1 MKLRDHPFIQSVSE
15 DRRDSI
21 IEEVKLLELEDRE
34 VIFAEDSLPDA
45 LFLILSGS
53 VAFTKE
59 KLDGSLQN
67 VSQAGEGSFF
77 GEVGVFTGEHRALGA
92 MALGHCTVACVPEA
106 TVKKIIEDAEPVR
119 KILESVIHH
128 LKSTTD
134 HYMDEV
140 MRTEKLTLVGSM
152 VSSLLHDFKNPFSV
166 ISLGS
171 HIIEQRHKD
180 DLKTTKICE
189 NMESQ
194 IRRMV
199 NMANDLAAFA
209 RGESQIEVAHICID
223 TLFKHF
229 RELNDLFFKD
239 EKVELVLE
247 GNGTSLEGD
256 ASKLLRVL
264 QNLISNS
271 IEALNSA
278 DIEGNVSVVAV
289 ENDKAVT
296 ITLSDNGPGIP
307 TDIRD
312 RFFEPFVTSGKKDGT
327 GLGTAIVKSIIEAHK
342 GEIDFETSAEGTT
355 FTICLPKKPQEGST
369 RLPQTATQ

>member
-1 MKLRDHPFIQSVSE
+1 MKLEEHPFIRSISE
-15 DRRDSI
+15 ERRSGI
-21 IEEVKLLELEDRE
+21 AGEVEMLNLEDGE
-34 VIFAEDSLPDA
+34 VIFQEDSAPDA
-45 LFLILSGS
+45 LFLILSGN

-59 KLDGSLQN
+59 KLDGSLKN
-67 VSQAGEGSFF
+67 VSQSGEGSFF

-92 MALGHCTVACVPEA
+92 AALGKCRVARVPEE

-140 MRTEKLTLVGSM
+140 MRTEKLTLVGTM
-152 VSSLLHDFKNPFSV
+152 MSSLLHDFKNPFSI

-171 HIIEQRHKD
+171 TIIGNRYKD
-180 DLKTTKICE
+180 DPKTAKICDNIE
-189 NMESQ
+189 TQ

-209 RGESQIEVAHICID
+209 RGDSQIEIAYVNVD
-223 TLFKHF
+223 TLFEHF
-229 RELNDLFFKD
+229 RELNTPFFKD
-239 EKVELVLE
+239 QTVELVMK
-247 GNGTSLEGD
+247 GNGTSFEGD

-264 QNLISNS
+264 QNLISNG
-271 IEALNSA
+271 IEALHNA
-278 DIEGNVSVVAV
+278 DIEGKIEVIAE

-307 TDIRD
+307 ERIRD
-312 RFFEPFVTSGKKDGT
+312 TFFEPFVTEGKTDGT
-327 GLGTAIVKSIIEAHK
+327 GLGTAIVKSIVDAHR
-342 GEIDFETSAEGTT
+342 GEIDFETSAQGTT
-355 FTICLPKKPQEGST
+355 FTIRLPKHRS
-369 RLPQTATQ
+369 

>member
-1 MKLRDHPFIQSVSE
+1 MKLEEHPFICSISE
-15 DRRDSI
+15 ERRASMAD
-21 IEEVKLLELEDRE
+21 EVEMLELNDGD
-34 VIFAEDSLPDA
+34 VIFKENSAPDA
-45 LFLILSGS
+45 LFLILSGN

-59 KLDGSLQN
+59 KLNGSLKN
-67 VSQAGEGSFF
+67 VSQSGEGSFF

-92 MALGHCTVACVPEA
+92 VALGTCRVARVPEP

-140 MRTEKLTLVGSM
+140 MRTEKLTLVGTM
-152 VSSLLHDFKNPFSV
+152 VSSLLHDFKNPFSI

-171 HIIEQRHKD
+171 NIIGNRYKD
-180 DLKTTKICE
+180 DPKTAKICDNIE
-189 NMESQ
+189 TQ

-209 RGESQIEVAHICID
+209 RGDSQIEIAYVNLD
-223 TLFKHF
+223 TLFEHF
-229 RELNDLFFKD
+229 RELNSPFFKD
-239 EKVELVLE
+239 QTVELIMQ

-264 QNLISNS
+264 QNLISNA
-271 IEALNSA
+271 IEALHSA
-278 DIEGNVSVVAV
+278 EIDGKIEVIAE
-289 ENDKAVT
+289 ENEKVVT

-307 TDIRD
+307 EDIRD
-312 RFFEPFVTSGKKDGT
+312 SFFEPFVTRGKTDGT
-327 GLGTAIVKSIIEAHK
+327 GLGTAIVKSIIDAHH
-342 GEIDFETSAEGTT
+342 GEIDFETCAQGTT
-355 FTICLPKKPQEGST
+355 FTIRLPKK
-369 RLPQTATQ
+369 R